1 MDAELAFRA
10 LARAFVLPPGGPL
23 LLAFLGL
30 GVLRWWPRIGRA
42 LAAAGLTILLVLSL
56 PVVSDVLALAVEEYP
71 ALSASQPVAAGA
83 IVVLAGGI
91 RRNAAEPGGAA
102 LSGDSLERLAGG
114 AALARRTGL
123 PLVLSGGSV
132 EPGPAEADVMQ
143 LTLKRDFGLEAR
155 FLERRSRTTRENA
168 RETAALLAPAWIK
181 NVVLVTSAVHM
192 RRAVAEFEAAGVTVL
207 PAPVGGTLTVGLGL
221 TAWLPRPSAL
231 ARSRDALY
239 EVGGLAIARLGL
251 ER

>member
-1 MDAELAFRA
+1 MDAELAARA
-10 LARAFVLPPGGPL
+10 LARALVLPPGGPVV
-23 LLAFLGL
+23 LAFLGL
-30 GVLRWWPRIGRA
+30 GVLRRWPRVGRA
-42 LAAAGLTILLVLSL
+42 LAATGLVILLLLSM
-56 PVVSDVLALAVEEYP
+56 PVFSDILSLAVEEYP
-71 ALSASQPVAAGA
+71 PLGVSQPVAVGA

-91 RRNAAEPGGAA
+91 RQNAADPGGAA
-102 LSGDSLERLAGG
+102 LTGETLERLAGG

-132 EPGPAEADVMQ
+132 EAGPAAADVMQ
-143 LTLKRDFGLEAR
+143 ATLKRDFGLEAR
-155 FLERRSRTTRENA
+155 FLERRSTTTRENA

-192 RRAVAEFEAAGVTVL
+192 RRAVGEFEAAGITVL
-207 PAPVGGTLTVGLGL
+207 AAPVGGTLTVGRGL
-221 TAWLPRPSAL
+221 RAWLPGPAAL

-239 EVGGLAIARLGL
+239 ELGGLVVARFGL

>member
-10 LARAFVLPPGGPL
+10 VARALVLPPGGPV

-30 GVLRWWPRIGRA
+30 ALLARWPRVGRA
-42 LAAAGLTILLVLSL
+42 LVAAGLAVLLLLSL
-56 PVVSDVLALAVEEYP
+56 PVVSDVLSLAVEDHPPLGAAQP
-71 ALSASQPVAAGA
+71 APAGA
-83 IVVLAGGI
+83 IVVLGGGI

-102 LSGDSLERLAGG
+102 LTAESLERLAGA

-132 EPGPAEADVMQ
+132 EPGLAEADVMQ
-143 LTLKRDFGLEAR
+143 ATLKRDFGLEAR
-155 FLERRSRTTRENA
+155 FLERHSTTTRENA

-207 PAPVGGTLTVGLGL
+207 PAPTGGTLTVGRGL
-221 TAWLPRPSAL
+221 AAWLPRSAAL
-231 ARSRDALY
+231 VRSAEALY
-239 EVGGLAIARLGL
+239 EVGGLVVARFGL
-251 ER
+251 AR

>member
-10 LARAFVLPPGGPL
+10 VARALTLPPGGPV

-30 GVLRWWPRIGRA
+30 ALLRWWPRVGRA
-42 LAAAGLTILLVLSL
+42 LIAAGLVIVLVLSM
-56 PVVSDVLALAVEEYP
+56 PVVSDVLSLAVEEYP
-71 ALSASQPVAAGA
+71 PLGASQPAPVGA
-83 IVVLAGGI
+83 IVVLGGGI
-91 RRNAAEPGGAA
+91 RRNATEPGGAA
-102 LSGDSLERLAGG
+102 LAAESLERLAGG

-143 LTLKRDFGLEAR
+143 VTLKRDFGLEAR
-155 FLERRSRTTRENA
+155 FLECRSRTTRENA
-168 RETAALLAPAWIK
+168 RETAALLAPVWIK

-192 RRAVAEFEAAGVTVL
+192 RRAVAEFQAAGVTVI
-207 PAPVGGTLTVGLGL
+207 PAPVGGTLTVGRGL
-221 TAWLPRPSAL
+221 AAWLPKPSAL
-231 ARSRDALY
+231 VRSWDALY
-239 EVGGLAIARLGL
+239 EIAGLLVARLGL